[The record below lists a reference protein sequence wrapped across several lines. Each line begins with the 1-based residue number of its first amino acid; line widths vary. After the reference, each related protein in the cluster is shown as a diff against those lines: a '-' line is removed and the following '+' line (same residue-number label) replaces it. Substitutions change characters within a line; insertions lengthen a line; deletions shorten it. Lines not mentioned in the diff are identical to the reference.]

1 MVEQYVHL
9 AFEDPKKDLLH
20 LKIRDFE
27 KVFDTC
33 IRKLGWL
40 SCDHADLRPF
50 ANAGGK
56 LIIDHGLDDP
66 LIPVE
71 GTIDYYHH
79 MREIHGGQNF
89 IDRFCRL
96 YINPG
101 DGHGNCH
108 TNGPG
113 MTESTGIQ
121 ALMNWVEH
129 NKAPENLPAVLV
141 NQKTGKTIRKGIV
154 NPGGFECN

>member
-1 MVEQYVHL
+1 MSYKNLILPDMKQQNTFLNSTPTHYIVSFWRKEFKQIFFRNTNIQY
-9 AFEDPKKDLLH
+9 
-20 LKIRDFE
+20 KICF
-27 KVFDTC
+27 
-33 IRKLGWL
+33 W
-40 SCDHADLRPF
+40 
-50 ANAGGK
+50 N
-56 LIIDHGLDDP
+56 DHGLDDP

-71 GTIDYYHH
+71 GTIDYYHR

-89 IDRFCRL
+89 INQFCRL

-141 NQKTGKTIRKGIV
+141 NQKNGKTIRKGIV
-154 NPGGFECN
+154 KPWRV